1 MRFQLDLSPL
11 DIAKIA
17 KEKGWTYYAGD
28 VTAQRVYSMMEY
40 AIESVFENPE
50 QRFDSI
56 GRIVAYRHPEMP
68 GSIELALVIG
78 SVDRLEEKGIEGEM
92 NK

>member
-1 MRFQLDLSPL
+1 MKFHFDLSPA
-11 DIAKIA
+11 DIAAIA
-17 KEKGWTYYAGD
+17 KQKGWTYYAGD
-28 VTAQRVYSMMEY
+28 VTPMRVYSMMEY
-40 AIESVFENPE
+40 AIESVVENDE
-50 QRFDSI
+50 NKFDSI

-78 SVDRLEEKGIEGEM
+78 SVDHLEEKGVEGEM